1 MIKVAIAICWFTITS
16 NDLTEL
22 LLQAKAPGSPVLI
35 IGTFCDQLPSKTS
48 KHYSQLK
55 KSIMKQFSAT
65 DASVSI
71 EIKDIIFVKCNKK
84 KQPCINDLQNKLHE
98 VALTVKVPSG

>member
-1 MIKVAIAICWFTITS
+1 M
-16 NDLTEL
+16 L
-22 LLQAKAPGSPVLI
+22 LLQAKAPSSPVLI
-35 IGTFCDQLPSKTS
+35 VGTYCDQLPNKTT

-55 KSIMKQFSAT
+55 KSIMNQFSAT

-71 EIKDIIFVKCNKK
+71 EIKDVIFVKCIRK
-84 KQPCINDLQNKLHE
+84 KQPCFTELHNKLHE